1 MQIRTSVS
9 QKVLSTGVSLSSSSS
24 SLSSLFLS
32 LRMFFRLRFSSLSFA
47 FLSSSSFFFSPPSPP
62 LLFLSLP
69 FPGALSAAPP
79 STSRSHLSAA
89 LSTLQSPI
97 PSRRAPRCRRR
108 RRLPPPPS
116 PHSPREA
123 ALLAAPIL
131 AQREAEAGAVR
142 ELAIPLVAFWGS
154 RCTKMVTD
162 AD

>member
-1 MQIRTSVS
+1 MLCLLLELFVQ
-9 QKVLSTGVSLSSSSS
+9 LLE
-24 SLSSLFLS
+24 LFL
-32 LRMFFRLRFSSLSFA
+32 RLLA
-47 FLSSSSFFFSPPSPP
+47 
-62 LLFLSLP
+62 
-69 FPGALSAAPP
+69 
-79 STSRSHLSAA
+79 
-89 LSTLQSPI
+89 TLQNLI

-108 RRLPPPPS
+108 RRLPPPAS